1 MGFGEDFTLN
11 LLFTHFVN
19 GLSRAMILFT
29 VAAGLSI
36 LLGVLRITNF
46 AHGSLYMIGAYIFYT
61 FGSKLGNSSATSFS
75 IGIALASLAV
85 ALLSLLIER
94 GLLRILY
101 KKESFLQFL
110 LLYGVVIIV
119 SDLIK
124 LVWGVGYK
132 TLPPPLFLRGPF
144 QILSMQL
151 PKYNLFLIIVGLIV
165 FGSIWFLV
173 NKTKIGKISR
183 AAAVD
188 REMVGGMGINVS
200 VVFGAVFV
208 IGGWLAGLSGALVA
222 PLVSLDLGMDISIL
236 IKSFLIVIGGGMG
249 NIWGVF
255 IVSIMFGLV
264 ESYVIMLFPAYVTP
278 VPFALVLIILI
289 FRPSGL
295 LKPIW

>member
-1 MGFGEDFTLN
+1 MGFGEDLGLN
-11 LLFTHFVN
+11 LLFAHFVN

-36 LLGVLRITNF
+36 LLGVLRIPNF
-46 AHGSLYMIGAYIFYT
+46 AHGSLYMLGAYLFYT
-61 FGSKLGNSSATSFS
+61 IGSKFANNSVISFF
-75 IGIALASLAV
+75 IGIIMASLGV

-101 KKESFLQFL
+101 KKESFLQFM
-110 LLYGVVIIV
+110 LLYGLVIII
-119 SDLIK
+119 SDLVK
-124 LVWGVGYK
+124 LIWGVGYK
-132 TLPPPLFLRGPF
+132 TLPPPPFLRGFF
-144 QILSMQL
+144 QIFSMQL
-151 PKYNLFLIIVGLIV
+151 SRYNLFLIIVGLITM
-165 FGSIWFLV
+165 GSIWFLV
-173 NKTKIGKISR
+173 NRTKMGKISR

-208 IGGWLAGLSGALVA
+208 IGGWLAGLSGALIA
-222 PLVSLDLGMDISIL
+222 PIVSLDLGMDISIL
-236 IKSFLIVIGGGMG
+236 IKSFLIVISGGMG

-255 IVSIMFGLV
+255 IVSIMFGLT
-264 ESYVIMLFPAYVTP
+264 ESYAIMLFPAYVTP
-278 VPFALVLIILI
+278 VPFALALIILI